1 VRKSIRNYIIGTIM
15 FLLAAFEAVS
25 GFVLWLVLPR
35 GGEGYMGGRGGE
47 GYMGGRGG
55 GSIAAGTF
63 LWPRDTWVDLHNW
76 VGVALVVVVVLHLV
90 LHRRWIVYT
99 TKTFFRRQE
108 LSKED

>member
-1 VRKSIRNYIIGTIM
+1 VRKSRRNYVIGIIM
-15 FLLAAFEAVS
+15 FPLATFETVS
-25 GFVLWLVLPR
+25 GFVLWLVLPG
-35 GGEGYMGGRGGE
+35 GGEGYMGGR
-47 GYMGGRGG
+47 

-90 LHRRWIVYT
+90 LHRRWIVHT
-99 TKTFFRRQE
+99 TKTFFRQQE

>member
-1 VRKSIRNYIIGTIM
+1 VRKSTRNYITGIIM
-15 FLLAAFEAVS
+15 FLLAVFEAVS
-25 GFVLWLVLPR
+25 GFVLWLVLP
-35 GGEGYMGGRGGE
+35 RGGE

-63 LWPRDTWVDLHNW
+63 LWPRDTWLDLHNW

-90 LHRRWIVYT
+90 LHRRWIVHT

-108 LSKED
+108 LSKEE

>member
-1 VRKSIRNYIIGTIM
+1 MRKSIRNYIIGTIM

-25 GFVLWLVLPR
+25 GFVLWLVLP
-35 GGEGYMGGRGGE
+35 RGGE

>member
-1 VRKSIRNYIIGTIM
+1 MGKSTRNYIVGIIM

-25 GFVLWLVLPR
+25 GFVLWLVLPT
-35 GGEGYMGGRGGE
+35 GGK

-63 LWPRDTWVDLHNW
+63 LWPRDTWLDLHNW
-76 VGVALVVVVVLHLV
+76 VGVALVVIVVLHLV
-90 LHRRWIVYT
+90 LHRRWIVHT
-99 TKTFFRRQE
+99 TKAFFRRRE